1 MVRAASHAAIPGVSA
16 CTPGVYRRRRPERT
30 LAWQTVQGWLATWIA
45 HHDEADAE
53 SVPAYVQRELSAYL
67 ECGILAHGFARARC
81 PDCTAEFLVAFS
93 CKGRGVCPSCTTKR
107 MAATAAH
114 LVDSVIPRV
123 PMRQW
128 VLALPKRLRPA
139 LRNHAAL
146 ATRVL
151 RIFIGSIQRALRR
164 SAAAPAHAR
173 LGAVS
178 FLQRFGSSLN
188 EHWHYHCCVSDG
200 VFVAADGQTLAAD
213 GQTLAFMPATVDAE
227 MVARVHARVRR
238 RVLAAYCRHG
248 VLSEEDTKDMA
259 GWDHGGGFSVDASV
273 GIAADDRPALERL
286 LRYCA
291 RPCWASERLTQADDG
306 EHLIYA
312 FDKPRPGGSWQLT
325 LTPLELLERLAR
337 LIPPPRRHLHRYHG
351 VFAPHAAL
359 RAQVAARAGEAIA
372 APVAPATAQSAT
384 SAPAPVAP
392 DAPAAAGNLADAI
405 RAQLGQ
411 PGNIRP
417 LPEPSAATPPGAR
430 AWARLI
436 ARIYEVDPLRCRRC
450 GGSMQLIAFIT
461 ERAVIVRILDH
472 LGEPSRPPRMAPIRG
487 PPGGGM
493 TRQEDLRIGRS
504 RHPDPP
510 VDVMPDYENQDQD
523 QVW

>member
-1 MVRAASHAAIPGVSA
+1 MVWTAGHAVDQGESG

-53 SVPAYVQRELSAYL
+53 PVPAYVQRELSAYL

-151 RIFIGSIQRALRR
+151 RIFIGSIQRELRR
-164 SAAAPAHAR
+164 SAAAPVSAR
-173 LGAVS
+173 IGAVS
-178 FLQRFGSSLN
+178 FLQRFGSALN

-200 VFVAADGQTLAAD
+200 VFAADGQA
-213 GQTLAFMPATVDAE
+213 LAFMPANVDVDA
-227 MVARVHARVRR
+227 MVARVQARVRR
-238 RVLAAYCRHG
+238 RVLAAYRRHG
-248 VLSEEDTKDMA
+248 VLDADAAKEMA
-259 GWDHGGGFSVDASV
+259 AWDHGGGFSVDASV
-273 GIAADDRPALERL
+273 GIAADDRAALERV

-306 EHLIYA
+306 ERLIYL
-312 FDKPRPGGSWQLT
+312 FDKPRPDGSWQVT
-325 LTPLELLERLAR
+325 LTPLELLDRLAR
-337 LIPPPRRHLHRYHG
+337 FIPPPRRHLHRYHG

-359 RAQVAARAGEAIA
+359 RAQVAARAGEVIA
-372 APVAPATAQSAT
+372 APVAPAIAQSAT
-384 SAPAPVAP
+384 SVPVAP
-392 DAPAAAGNLADAI
+392 EAPAAAGNLADAI
-405 RAQLGQ
+405 RAHLGL
-411 PGNIRP
+411 PANISP
-417 LPEPSAATPPGAR
+417 LPEPTTAASPGVR

-472 LGEPSRPPRMAPIRG
+472 LGEPSRAPRMAPIRG
-487 PPGGGM
+487 PPGDGTM
-493 TRQEDLRIGRS
+493 SRQEDLWTGRS

-510 VDVMPDYENQDQD
+510 VDVMPDYENQNQD
-523 QVW
+523 LVW